1 MKVVILAGGFG
12 TRLSEYTRTI
22 PKPMIS
28 ICGKPIIT
36 YIIKHYEKFGFREFI
51 IATGYKKNII
61 NQYFK
66 KYSTNSNIR
75 TIYTGLKTMTGGRV
89 KRLKSLIGDE
99 TFLMTYGDG
108 ISNPN
113 LNKLI
118 KLHFKNK
125 NIATLT
131 AVRPPARFGA
141 IKLNL
146 NKVTYFK
153 EKSHLDTG
161 WINGGFFVF
170 SPKIFKYLKNDSTIL
185 ERTPMQLISKK
196 KKLGA
201 YKHSGFWQCMDTLRD
216 KEILEKLI
224 KKNKNL

>member
-1 MKVVILAGGFG
+1 MKNLVLENSSSLLDI
-12 TRLSEYTRTI
+12 
-22 PKPMIS
+22 
-28 ICGKPIIT
+28 
-36 YIIKHYEKFGFREFI
+36 
-51 IATGYKKNII
+51 KNII

-99 TFLMTYGDG
+99 TLMTYGDG

-146 NKVTYFK
+146 NKMTYFK
-153 EKSHLDTG
+153 EKISFRHWLDK
-161 WINGGFFVF
+161 WRFFRF
-170 SPKIFKYLKNDSTIL
+170 
-185 ERTPMQLISKK
+185 
-196 KKLGA
+196 
-201 YKHSGFWQCMDTLRD
+201 
-216 KEILEKLI
+216 
-224 KKNKNL
+224 

>member
-146 NKVTYFK
+146 NKR
-153 EKSHLDTG
+153 H
-161 WINGGFFVF
+161 
-170 SPKIFKYLKNDSTIL
+170 IL
-185 ERTPMQLISKK
+185 
-196 KKLGA
+196 
-201 YKHSGFWQCMDTLRD
+201 
-216 KEILEKLI
+216 
-224 KKNKNL
+224 KKNLI